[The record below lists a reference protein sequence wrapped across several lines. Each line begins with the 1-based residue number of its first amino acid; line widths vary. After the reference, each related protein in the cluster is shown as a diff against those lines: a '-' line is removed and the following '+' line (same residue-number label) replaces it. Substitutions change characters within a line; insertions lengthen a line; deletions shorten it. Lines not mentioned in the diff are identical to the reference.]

1 MLELIVCQRKV
12 FTTPVHNEADDAS
25 VTNILPSD
33 RGLNKVRG
41 CAAVSIG
48 ENVTEAFRAS
58 LPKESPSES
67 GPCVKTMLADTELRL
82 ILRLVTRQRVREVA
96 RGDSELA
103 IKACIG
109 RAGLAID
116 APFW

>member
-33 RGLNKVRG
+33 RGLNKKRG

-48 ENVTEAFRAS
+48 EKRQPSDVSFMAERFCNGKRPLRKNHVVRPEHYEAA
-58 LPKESPSES
+58 LP
-67 GPCVKTMLADTELRL
+67 
-82 ILRLVTRQRVREVA
+82 
-96 RGDSELA
+96 
-103 IKACIG
+103 
-109 RAGLAID
+109 
-116 APFW
+116 